1 MNAPTTPHLQ
11 HPLSSLEAWTRHFA
25 AQPIPVLAASAQ
37 AVRELGERDAAGDE
51 GVDAQLIVKSV
62 GLDPLMALRILSQ
75 VTTNRSS
82 RREIQVE
89 TITEALV
96 LMGITPF
103 FRAFGELPVLEELL
117 TDQAQALDGARAVL
131 ERGRRAAQ
139 FALGFSV
146 HRMDGDAPQVHQ
158 AALLH
163 DFAELLLWVHA
174 PKLALE
180 IAQLQQEHP
189 SLRSADAQRRV
200 LGIELQ
206 DLQQALMQLW
216 RLPEL
221 LIRLSDSRHAEH
233 PSVRS
238 VLLAIRVARHSA
250 HGWTNP
256 ALPDDILAV
265 GELLQLGPE
274 PVRHLLI
281 ELDS

>member
-1 MNAPTTPHLQ
+1 MNAPLTPHLQ
-11 HPLSSLEAWTRHFA
+11 RPLSSLEAWTRHFA

-62 GLDPLMALRILSQ
+62 GLDPLMALRILSH
-75 VTTNRSS
+75 VAMNRSS

-103 FRAFGELPVLEELL
+103 FRAFGDLPVLEDLL

-146 HRMDGDAPQVHQ
+146 HRMDADAPQVHQ

-174 PKLALE
+174 PKLALD
-180 IAQLQQEHP
+180 IAQMQQEHP
-189 SLRSADAQRRV
+189 GLRSADAQKRV

-206 DLQQALMQLW
+206 DLQQSLMQLW

-265 GELLQLGPE
+265 GELLQLGPD
-274 PVRHLLI
+274 PVRNLLI

>member
-1 MNAPTTPHLQ
+1 MNAPITPHLDR
-11 HPLSSLEAWTRHFA
+11 PLADLAAWTRHFA
-25 AQPIPVLAASAQ
+25 AQPIPVLADSAQ
-37 AVRELGERDAAGDE
+37 AVAELAERDAAGDE
-51 GVDAQLIVKSV
+51 GVDAQLIVKAV
-62 GLDPLMALRILSQ
+62 GLDPLMALRILSH
-75 VTTNRSS
+75 VTLNRSS

-103 FRAFGELPVLEELL
+103 FRAFAELPRLEVLLEGQE
-117 TDQAQALDGARAVL
+117 QALAGARRVL

-146 HRMDGDAPQVHQ
+146 HRMDSDASQVHQ

-174 PKLALE
+174 PALALE
-180 IAQLQQEHP
+180 INRLQQEHP

-216 RLPEL
+216 KLPEL
-221 LIRLSDSRHAEH
+221 LIRLSDARHADH

-238 VLLAIRVARHSA
+238 VLLAIRVARHST

-256 ALPDDILAV
+256 ALPDDIHAV
-265 GELLQLGPE
+265 GELLQLSPDHA
-274 PVRHLLI
+274 RHLLI